1 MPGCAGLLLTCC
13 ACSSAPSLSPSLPQA
28 AVLKRMGE
36 LQVVDAACPASA
48 VDKDG
53 RITVPKRP
61 DRLLCSFSV
70 ADLPPMGGAITPLV
84 YLSADSTV
92 PLPALTETYRVAG
105 APRVPVGECAVLGAS
120 RSLRKQGG
128 TSAAVE
134 GQPSS
139 SGKDA
144 LPAQPVCSD
153 FSTTLPMTF
162 GPFGS
167 SQCGRYQFT
176 GIVTATP
183 VATPAGLQGV
193 EGAKRARAKVSFDV
207 DVTGCPGS
215 TRATSRNAR
224 GSAAASAGSP
234 ASSLRGL

>member
-1 MPGCAGLLLTCC
+1 M
-13 ACSSAPSLSPSLPQA
+13 
-28 AVLKRMGE
+28 LKRLGE
-36 LQVVDAACPASA
+36 LQVVDAACPPSA
-48 VDKDG
+48 VDKNG
-53 RITVPKRP
+53 RITIPKRP

-70 ADLPPMGGAITPLV
+70 GDLPPMGGAIAPLV
-84 YLSADSTV
+84 YLSEDSTA
-92 PLPALTETYRVAG
+92 PLPALTDTYKVAG
-105 APRVPVGECAVLGAS
+105 APRVPVGECVVLGTS
-120 RSLRKQGG
+120 RSLRNQG

-139 SGKDA
+139 KAKDA

-183 VATPAGLQGV
+183 VANPAGLQGV
-193 EGAKRARAKVSFDV
+193 EGAKRARADVSFDV

-215 TRATSRNAR
+215 TRATSRNAQ